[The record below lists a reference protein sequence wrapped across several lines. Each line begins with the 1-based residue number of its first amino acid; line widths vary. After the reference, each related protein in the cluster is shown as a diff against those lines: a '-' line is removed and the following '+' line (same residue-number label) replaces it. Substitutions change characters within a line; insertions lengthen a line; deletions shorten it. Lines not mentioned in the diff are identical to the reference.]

1 MIVKDKMPEEIAL
14 PGFAD
19 DARPKVL
26 NLSADFPDP
35 VDPAKTRVIRTLID
49 NGGEAIDH
57 RVISLNRIASSPVS
71 GLRTALT
78 GHLGL
83 SAVPFDHGLALG
95 YKAPGRGLF
104 HRTILERLGDRIA
117 KDVARMPRRPDLVA
131 GHKLA
136 IEGVAVRRIAAQ
148 LNLPYAITVQGDTDT
163 KILAVRPDLVPA
175 LRRVYHD
182 ARLVTFFAPW
192 TRAAVERKLGRRSGP
207 VIIVPCPTELDQ
219 PIAPRVGGNG
229 LISVFHLKS
238 HPRKNLSAMA
248 QAMRLASAAG
258 APLTLAIC
266 GGGSVADREAA
277 RSCAGATP
285 GLFFEG
291 PLARE
296 AVAAR
301 MNAATGFVL
310 PSRRET
316 FGLVFI
322 EALFAGL
329 PIIYPAGQAVSGYFD
344 DCPFAIAVPPSDP
357 AALAAA
363 MRRLVDEESTLKAA
377 LRDWQASSEAQRFRL
392 PHIGGTFTSG
402 LLQASGNRQ
411 AHGSIDQ

>member
-1 MIVKDKMPEEIAL
+1 MNDKKPDTIAL

-35 VDPAKTRVIRTLID
+35 IDPAKTRVIRTLID
-49 NGGEAIDH
+49 DGADEIDH
-57 RVISLNRIASSPVS
+57 AVISLNRISPSPAAAV
-71 GLRTALT
+71 RTVLT

-83 SAVPFDHGLALG
+83 TGVPFEHGLALG
-95 YKAPGRGLF
+95 YAAPGRGLF

-117 KDVARMPRRPDLVA
+117 SQIANMTRGPDLVA
-131 GHKLA
+131 GHKLT
-136 IEGVAVRRIAAQ
+136 IEGLAVRRIATRLQ
-148 LNLPYAITVQGDTDT
+148 LPYAITVQGDTDT
-163 KILAVRPDLVPA
+163 KILAVRPDLAPA

-192 TRAAVERKLGRRSGP
+192 THAAVEEKLGRRSGP
-207 VIIVPCPTELDQ
+207 VAIIPCPTELDE
-219 PIAPRVGGNG
+219 PLPPRPGGNG

-238 HPRKNLSAMA
+238 HTRKNLSAMA
-248 QAMRLASAAG
+248 EALRLAASAG

-266 GGGSVADREAA
+266 GGGSPEDSAA
-277 RSCAGATP
+277 AKASAGDAP
-285 GLFFEG
+285 GLVFEG
-291 PLARE
+291 SLARE

-344 DCPFAIAVPPSDP
+344 DCPFAIAVPPGAP

-363 MRRLVDEESTLKAA
+363 MRTLAKEEQSLKQA
-377 LRDWQASSEAQRFRL
+377 LAEWQGSPAAQRFTKWA
-392 PHIGGTFTSG
+392 IGEAYASALMAATGTATGACVS
-402 LLQASGNRQ
+402 
-411 AHGSIDQ
+411 

>member
-1 MIVKDKMPEEIAL
+1 MNHKMPEDIAL
-14 PGFAD
+14 PAFAD

-49 NGGEAIDH
+49 HGADVLDH
-57 RVISLNRIASSPVS
+57 KVISLNRISPS
-71 GLRTALT
+71 PTTLTRTVLT

-83 SAVPFDHGLALG
+83 SGVPFDHGIALG
-95 YKAPGRGLF
+95 YRAPGKGLF

-117 KDVARMPRRPDLVA
+117 GEVARMQRRPDLVA
-131 GHKLA
+131 GHKLT
-136 IEGVAVRRIAAQ
+136 IEGLAVRRIAEH
-148 LNLPYAITVQGDTDT
+148 LRLPYAITVQGDTDT
-163 KILAVRPDLVPA
+163 KILATRPDLVPA

-182 ARLVTFFAPW
+182 AQVVTFFAPW
-192 TRAAVERKLGRRSGP
+192 TKAAVENKLGPRAGP
-207 VIIVPCPTELDQ
+207 VVIIPCPTELDE
-219 PIAPRVGGNG
+219 PLAPSSGGNG

-248 QAMRLASAAG
+248 EALRITAAG
-258 APLTLAIC
+258 GDPLKLAIC
-266 GGGSVADREAA
+266 GGGSSSDVASAKA
-277 RSCAGATP
+277 SAGDAP
-285 GLFFEG
+285 GLAFEG

-296 AVAAR
+296 AVARR

-344 DCPFAIAVPPSDP
+344 DCPFALAVAPNDP

-363 MRRLVDEESTLKAA
+363 MRRLVEEEAALKAA
-377 LRDWQASSEAQRFRL
+377 LREWQTSPAAQRFCL
-392 PHIGGTFTSG
+392 PDIGGKFTDG
-402 LLQASGNRQ
+402 LIKSLNV
-411 AHGSIDQ
+411 